1 MDQLAADRRMC
12 SVLNITLLV
21 HAGGNAE
28 SFICIG
34 GHRIL
39 VLCLVCKR
47 HLTVYILLFPESFD
61 RKSRSSP
68 ERPLRSA
75 LILIL
80 SNLQCSY
87 ELINLYRSYD

>member
-1 MDQLAADRRMC
+1 M
-12 SVLNITLLV
+12 LNITLLV

-28 SFICIG
+28 VLFVG

-47 HLTVYILLFPESFD
+47 HPTVYILLFPESFD
-61 RKSRSSP
+61 RKSRSAP
-68 ERPLRSA
+68 ERPLRSE
-75 LILIL
+75 LILTL
-80 SNLQCSY
+80 SNLQCSH